1 MKAASTSNS
10 RKKFRVT
17 DDFLI
22 DVWTSGLLN
31 DLVDPKG
38 DSSED
43 VLRRAKVGYPVWSND
58 FFSDSKPSSSD
69 DSTRS
74 GSQGNIDRDNA
85 SGTLMTSSYCG
96 DKVPTGLSIA
106 VPESTTFSGE
116 ICDDHYPPTNSQIPV
131 LGQAQASTMWGLT
144 LSVKSASGDAH
155 KKARECP
162 RRN

>member
-74 GSQGNIDRDNA
+74 GLNNIDRDI

-96 DKVPTGLSIA
+96 DSATGLSIA
-106 VPESTTFSGE
+106 VPENK
-116 ICDDHYPPTNSQIPV
+116 I
-131 LGQAQASTMWGLT
+131 
-144 LSVKSASGDAH
+144 
-155 KKARECP
+155 
-162 RRN
+162 